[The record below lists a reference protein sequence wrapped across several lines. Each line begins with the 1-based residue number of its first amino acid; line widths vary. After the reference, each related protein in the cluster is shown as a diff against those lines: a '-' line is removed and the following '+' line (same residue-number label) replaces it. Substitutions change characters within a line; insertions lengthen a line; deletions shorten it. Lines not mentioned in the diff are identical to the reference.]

1 MFEALATTD
10 NGSSSAG
17 DRPGGPPVPALHHR
31 LQHLRL
37 PRPHRLPGRG
47 HHQVPCGLPGVIMD
61 LICTYSKRAED
72 TPDILKPPLRQV
84 PDGAPAA
91 AQRAGGPAGVP
102 DDGLQAPDPAPH
114 RPGGRGRGQ
123 PATPHPRTGGRSL
136 LRELRAGLPQLDD
149 VRDEGDRAAAADG
162 RDVLAAGVHP
172 VGHREPHRPGR
183 GLLELRRDEARQL
196 SRDLAHSDHPPER
209 PGQDHPRHQHRHHE
223 PLHHHQAA
231 QDLPHQAAAD
241 GEAAVAVRAAN
252 ESSRRFHNHG
262 ESP

>member
-1 MFEALATTD
+1 MGVDVDPVSRREFWTPMHLSLGTGSYKTLNCEILSNLRLTLFEALATTD

-47 HHQVPCGLPGVIMD
+47 HHQVPCGLPGVMMD

-114 RPGGRGRGQ
+114 
-123 PATPHPRTGGRSL
+123 
-136 LRELRAGLPQLDD
+136 
-149 VRDEGDRAAAADG
+149 
-162 RDVLAAGVHP
+162 
-172 VGHREPHRPGR
+172 
-183 GLLELRRDEARQL
+183 
-196 SRDLAHSDHPPER
+196 
-209 PGQDHPRHQHRHHE
+209 
-223 PLHHHQAA
+223 
-231 QDLPHQAAAD
+231 
-241 GEAAVAVRAAN
+241 
-252 ESSRRFHNHG
+252 
-262 ESP
+262 